1 MSESLSKKVARNTIY
16 SALGYLVS
24 IVILFFLIPY
34 VIAALGPKI
43 YGIWVIIS
51 VLTGYFGL
59 SDLGI
64 GLSFQKYIAE
74 YYAHRD
80 TETINK
86 IVSSGFAFYSL
97 LGIVLMGLA
106 FVFVDPL
113 FSLLNIPL
121 AVVHEARIAFLIA
134 VMNLGLGNPLSVFAS
149 VLNGMQ
155 LIDVAKKIETGIS
168 VFRVAL
174 YVTVLGYGLG
184 IIGLVVSETCLLL
197 LSAAVNRFFL
207 LRVFPELRLEP
218 WRLDT
223 VIFRKLFA
231 YGSKLQISRVADSV
245 NFQFDRII
253 VSKFVGIDYVM
264 FADVGGR
271 LLSRIRV
278 LPLILLSSLIPAV
291 SELQAMNQTERIRL
305 AFDRSTKFLAF
316 ISVPLFVFAAAFA
329 HPIVRIWL
337 GSSFSIAAYTMQILA
352 LGYLFNVLTGSISFF
367 SQGIG
372 NLGAQMWT
380 SIIQAAT
387 NIVLSIVLVFR
398 IGYYG
403 VMIGTLIS
411 LIVGAVL
418 FVFAFNKI
426 LKGSL
431 RSIVHILKLPLV
443 ASTISVFIA
452 MIPSFFE
459 GSSIHGKS
467 VEALLLTVS
476 GFVFISMYFV
486 ILRIG
491 EYFDEWDAEF
501 LLRISPKFSFFAQL
515 ILSKERGTRLIESQ
529 KRR

>member
-1 MSESLSKKVARNTIY
+1 
-16 SALGYLVS
+16 
-24 IVILFFLIPY
+24 
-34 VIAALGPKI
+34 
-43 YGIWVIIS
+43 
-51 VLTGYFGL
+51 
-59 SDLGI
+59 
-64 GLSFQKYIAE
+64 
-74 YYAHRD
+74 
-80 TETINK
+80 
-86 IVSSGFAFYSL
+86 
-97 LGIVLMGLA
+97 
-106 FVFVDPL
+106 
-113 FSLLNIPL
+113 
-121 AVVHEARIAFLIA
+121 
-134 VMNLGLGNPLSVFAS
+134 
-149 VLNGMQ
+149 
-155 LIDVAKKIETGIS
+155 
-168 VFRVAL
+168 
-174 YVTVLGYGLG
+174 
-184 IIGLVVSETCLLL
+184 
-197 LSAAVNRFFL
+197 

-459 GSSIHGKS
+459 DPSIHGKS